1 MNLKIFFDKI
11 RPLFGG
17 KMNQSQVDG
26 INFLYDNI
34 VVSEIIDKRMAA
46 YIFATVFHETA
57 KTMQPIEEIGKGKNK
72 EYGKPDPVTGHTY
85 YGRGYVQ
92 LTWKYN
98 YDCASRELEYDFV
111 NNPDAVMQPDNAV
124 VIMVKGMSQGWF
136 TGKKLSDYFNLK
148 TDFVG
153 ARKIIN
159 GTDKAEVIGGYAKSF
174 YDALNS

>member
-57 KTMQPIEEIGKGKNK
+57 KTMQPIEETGKGKNK

-85 YGRGYVQ
+85 YGRGV
-92 LTWKYN
+92 
-98 YDCASRELEYDFV
+98 S
-111 NNPDAVMQPDNAV
+111 
-124 VIMVKGMSQGWF
+124 
-136 TGKKLSDYFNLK
+136 
-148 TDFVG
+148 
-153 ARKIIN
+153 
-159 GTDKAEVIGGYAKSF
+159 
-174 YDALNS
+174 